1 MALMDCVMTM
11 WENDLELLDFFCDT
25 TSKQRRLGNNAG
37 VDALKIGKRKQKHK
51 KTHNLSLDPYKYSDY
66 ERTVSSDAQVL
77 GEALGSENSDSDND
91 WNLDDFFDEDNDEF
105 HDAGYGGSSPVPPPG
120 SDSDDSFEDA
130 AAAPEPIAEPPPN
143 IDKQPQETGPHPAE
157 NPEAGPSTTT
167 TGKIP
172 DPSTG
177 AVPKQ
182 PKVLR
187 TPEKEI
193 VRPKI
198 LRSPILIKVQNPNY
212 ETLGNATVQEKLKDT
227 INDLY
232 LLTDATQAALAQAE
246 SPEEKEIAKQ
256 YFGAA
261 TRKIKNTYGT
271 LSPLVDPNVL
281 KSLHA
286 EVGKSQLNKAAPPN
300 PDSANEN
307 LAKYKARQQLL
318 KRFSQEPEG
327 TQADHPSTD
336 TVKFPIGDPPTSQP
350 TGAAAEILRK
360 RLERKSI
367 LKNPQQSFPQNPHGS
382 QQELNPFSRESI
394 RTRSHPEIPETPF
407 ENDPEA
413 LLRLQRFREKQAFL
427 KQFRK

>member
-1 MALMDCVMTM
+1 
-11 WENDLELLDFFCDT
+11 
-25 TSKQRRLGNNAG
+25 
-37 VDALKIGKRKQKHK
+37 
-51 KTHNLSLDPYKYSDY
+51 LDPYKYSDY

-120 SDSDDSFEDA
+120 SDSDESFEDA
-130 AAAPEPIAEPPPN
+130 AAPPEPIAEPPPE
-143 IDKQPQETGPHPAE
+143 IDDQPQEAGSHPAE
-157 NPEAGPSTTT
+157 SPEAGPSGLKTPA
-167 TGKIP
+167 TGKTP
-172 DPSTG
+172 EPSTG
-177 AVPKQ
+177 AIPKQ
-182 PKVLR
+182 QKVLR
-187 TPEKEI
+187 TPVKGAI
-193 VRPKI
+193 IPKI
-198 LRSPILIKVQNPNY
+198 LRSPILAKVQNPSY

-232 LLTDATQAALAQAE
+232 LLTDATQTALAQAE

-271 LSPLVDPNVL
+271 LSPLVGPDVL

-300 PDSANEN
+300 PDSVNEN

-327 TQADHPSTD
+327 TQADRPSSD
-336 TVKFPIGDPPTSQP
+336 TVKIPIGDIPTSQP

-367 LKNPQQSFPQNPHGS
+367 LKNPQQSFLQNPHGP
-382 QQELNPFSRESI
+382 QQELNPSI